1 MTDVMWDSLAATG
14 LSEHAH
20 VPERVAELLRGAI
33 AAGAIRPGTKLPEV
47 QLTRQ
52 LDISRHTL
60 RSGFQILA
68 AEGLVEKHPNRGVF
82 VHQPSAADIAEIYRV
97 RQVLEV
103 GAVRTAEFPP
113 DELEQLHRIVSVAE
127 DARERGDIPGM
138 AQANQVFHRTIAAQV
153 RSAMIDALME
163 QVLARMRLAFYAKS
177 EQPSFHHAYI
187 QRNKELATLLSQGD
201 RQAAE
206 DFLVEYLAAAEA
218 ELLEHMES

>member
-1 MTDVMWDSLAATG
+1 MTDVMWGSLSPEG
-14 LSEHAH
+14 LSEHAQ

-33 AAGAIRPGTKLPEV
+33 SAGTIRPGTKLPEV
-47 QLTRQ
+47 ELTRQ

-68 AEGLVEKHPNRGVF
+68 SEGLVERHPNRGVF
-82 VHQPSAADIAEIYRV
+82 VHQPSAQDIAEVYRV
-97 RQVLEV
+97 RRVLEV
-103 GAVRTAEFPP
+103 GAVRTAEFPAE
-113 DELEQLHRIVSVAE
+113 ELEALHRIVSAAE
-127 DARERGDIPGM
+127 LARERGDIPAM

-163 QVLARMRLAFYAKS
+163 QVLARMRLAFHAKS

-187 QRNKELATLLSQGD
+187 DRNRELARLLSQKD

-206 DFLVEYLAAAEA
+206 DYLLEYLDSAEA
-218 ELLEHMES
+218 ELLEHLGR